1 MIKKLL
7 TGALLIGSTVTVSAQ
22 TGTPKKPKV
31 LFIGIDGVRADALQQ
46 ANTPN
51 IDTLMAHGL
60 YTFDSWH
67 CGATSS
73 GASWSTMM
81 TGVWEAK
88 HQVTNNSY
96 TNPNYANYP
105 YFPKRA
111 KECLPNLKAVQIIT
125 WDPMNDPTNSNNSA
139 GFVFNSGFNQSID
152 AGTHGQGAV
161 TAAAKIQL
169 NDPNLDILF
178 IHYDECDA
186 AGHSSGFNPA
196 NPQYINAIQTVDAE
210 IGEVI
215 AKLYQRPTYNQED
228 WLILLTTDHGGIGT
242 THGGQSNTERHI
254 WWVASGPSV
263 PHLQITGAD
272 PGSYY
277 MPSNPVDTTLLNN
290 TPVLTDI
297 AVTAL
302 AHIMKGS
309 ACESPET
316 NPAWNLDGKS
326 WLLPVTDTTDTTGNP
341 TYVEDVR
348 NAAIEFGIFPNPN
361 NGVFK
366 VAFKDVAGK
375 IDIRI
380 QNMNGVAVQSKT
392 TQVTA
397 GLTVV
402 PFDLTALPRGIY
414 FMHVMNNGKQTV
426 RKIVLQ

>member
-31 LFIGIDGVRADALQQ
+31 LFIGIDGVRADALLQ

-196 NPQYINAIQTVDAE
+196 NPQYMNAIQTVDAE

-263 PHLQITGAD
+263 PHLQITGPD

-277 MPSNPVDTTLLNN
+277 MPTNPVDTTLLNN

-309 ACESPET
+309 ACENPET

-392 TQVTA
+392 TQGTA